1 MRKAIYPGS
10 FDPITNGHLDIIER
24 AAKIFD
30 EIIVAALH
38 NDDKQHLFPIAERLS
53 ILQESLTHIPNVS
66 LRTFDGLLV
75 DFAAACGTNLVI
87 RGLRMVSDF
96 DYEFQMTLTNRQLKN
111 DLETVFLMTDAA
123 YSFLSSSVARQIAGY
138 HGKIEHL
145 VPPASARALRQK
157 FELKNKTG

>member
-1 MRKAIYPGS
+1 MKKAIYPGS

-30 EIIVAALH
+30 EIIVAVLH
-38 NDDKQHLFPIAERLS
+38 HDDKQYLFTTDERLQ
-53 ILQESLTHIPNVS
+53 ILKESLQHVKNVS
-66 LRTFDGLLV
+66 FKVFDGLLV
-75 DFAAACGTNLVI
+75 DFATECGTNLIV

-96 DYEFQMTLTNRQLKN
+96 DYEFQMTITNRQLKS

-123 YSFLSSSVARQIAGY
+123 YSFLSSSLVRQIAGY

-145 VPPASARALRQK
+145 VPPASVKALQK
-157 FELKNKTG
+157 KFA

>member
-1 MRKAIYPGS
+1 LRKAIYPGS

-38 NDDKQHLFPIAERLS
+38 NDDKRHLFPVEERLR
-53 ILQESLTHIPNVS
+53 ILRESLTHIPNVS

-75 DFAAACGTNLVI
+75 NFATECGTNLVI

-96 DYEFQMTLTNRQLKN
+96 DYEFQMTLTNRQLKS

-157 FELKNKTG
+157 FENTH